1 MRLSIIILIAVAI
14 IGSVLIFVGFAV
26 NTIQETLS
34 PETSNQYKKLTQYKN
49 ELEKINQYNMKVLR
63 DLEEQITNSD
73 DDNLSQL
80 QAEIKVIKQVIEENK
95 NELEKI
101 IKQLSEMNKN
111 KN

>member
-14 IGSVLIFVGFAV
+14 IGSIIIFVGFAV
-26 NTIQETLS
+26 NTNQETLS
-34 PETSNQYKKLTQYKN
+34 PETSNQYEKLTQYKN

-80 QAEIKVIKQVIEENK
+80 QAEIKVIKQIIEENK

>member
-1 MRLSIIILIAVAI
+1 M
-14 IGSVLIFVGFAV
+14 
-26 NTIQETLS
+26 
-34 PETSNQYKKLTQYKN
+34 
-49 ELEKINQYNMKVLR
+49 R

-80 QAEIKVIKQVIEENK
+80 QAEIKVIKQIIEENK

-101 IKQLSEMNKN
+101 IKQLSQMNKN